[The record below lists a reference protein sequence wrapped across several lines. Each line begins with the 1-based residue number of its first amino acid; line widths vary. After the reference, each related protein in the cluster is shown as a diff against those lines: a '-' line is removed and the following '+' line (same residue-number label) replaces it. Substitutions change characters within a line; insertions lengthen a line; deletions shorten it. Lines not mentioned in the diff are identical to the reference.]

1 MPNSHLSSKE
11 KVESSIPNWVVY
23 ALLSIVSLLIATSV
37 HGALVVLTASGIVTL
52 FVISYMS
59 KPVADIQPT
68 RDNNIF
74 DKNEINKST
83 WNKNTETNPQRK
95 RYLKTLHKEHR
106 RAA

>member
-1 MPNSHLSSKE
+1 MHNSPLGSKE

-52 FVISYMS
+52 FVMSYMS
-59 KPVADIQPT
+59 KPVAEIRPT
-68 RDNNIF
+68 REKNIF
-74 DKNEINKST
+74 DRNEINKST

-95 RYLKTLHKEHR
+95 RYLKTLDKEDR
-106 RAA
+106 RVA